1 MYFIILV
8 VYLLNW
14 KRILNI
20 ISSIYFFIFRIDEK
34 YILKKWYYEKNGWYW
49 KYLWYMKGKFK
60 FVKYFDVDFFE
71 ILCKYGGF
79 V

>member
-34 YILKKWYYEKNGWYW
+34 YIKKKWYYENNMVLKIFMIY
-49 KYLWYMKGKFK
+49 
-60 FVKYFDVDFFE
+60 E
-71 ILCKYGGF
+71 GGGGLNLNL
-79 V
+79 

>member
-34 YILKKWYYEKNGWYW
+34 YILKNDN
-49 KYLWYMKGKFK
+49 MKKMVGIENI
-60 FVKYFDVDFFE
+60 YD
-71 ILCKYGGF
+71 IWRGGGS
-79 V
+79 